1 MHVEYRLLGPLE
13 ADVDGRQARLGGPK
27 QRAVLALLLCQP
39 NTVVPASRLIDGLW
53 GDDPPGSAANL
64 VQGYVSG
71 LRQALG
77 KEAIETRGAA
87 YVLRVS
93 SGALDLQRFER
104 LAYEGSQ
111 ALEQDDPS
119 SAAAALREALALWR
133 DRRSRTSRTSR
144 RSSRRSRGSTSCACS
159 LWSAGSRPISLSAS
173 TRTSSVSS
181 SGSSASIHFASEPGR
196 C

>member
-1 MHVEYRLLGPLE
+1 MRVEYRLLGPLE

-53 GDDPPGSAANL
+53 GDAPPGSAANL

-71 LRQALG
+71 LRKALG

-111 ALEQDDPS
+111 ALERDDPS
-119 SAAAALREALALWR
+119 GAAAACGRRSRSGE

-144 RSSRRSRGSTSCACS
+144 RSSRRSRGSTSCACT
-159 LWSAGSRPISLSAS
+159 LWSAGSRPISLSAA

-181 SGSSASIHFASEPGR
+181 RAARGEHPLRERTRR

>member
-13 ADVDGRQARLGGPK
+13 ADVDGRQALGGPK

-71 LRQALG
+71 LRKRSARRRSRL
-77 KEAIETRGAA
+77 AGAA

-111 ALEQDDPS
+111 ALERDDPS
-119 SAAAALREALALWR
+119 SAAALREALALWR
-133 DRRSRTSRTSR
+133 GPALADIADEPSLEPPIARLDELLL
-144 RSSRRSRGSTSCACS
+144 